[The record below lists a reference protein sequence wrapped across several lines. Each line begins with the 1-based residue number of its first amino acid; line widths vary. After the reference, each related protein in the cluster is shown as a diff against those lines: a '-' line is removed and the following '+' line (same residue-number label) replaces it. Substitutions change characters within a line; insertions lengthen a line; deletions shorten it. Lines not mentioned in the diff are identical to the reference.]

1 VPDVG
6 PPETWSGSTGGRRRG
21 TETVVP
27 WNRAIG
33 TFVGIFLTGT
43 AGMLALVSVS
53 VSAADPWSEY
63 LANATG
69 LAVISCALLLVASTR
84 ADGVGDQLKVVNFF
98 TTVTV
103 PGARVRGAEA
113 ESGLAIVLDDER
125 RVDCVAYGSSILK
138 DLFPRL
144 RPVRHVGRVEQ
155 WASRH
160 GGGPF
165 AGPPSDRDV
174 RTSIRTFVW
183 CGFPLL
189 WLASMSYMAVV
200 RTVADP
206 LRALFQVPM

>member
-6 PPETWSGSTGGRRRG
+6 PPEKRWGSSGGRRRG

-33 TFVGIFLTGT
+33 AFVGIFLTGA
-43 AGMLALVSVS
+43 AGVLAIVTVS

-69 LAVISCALLLVASTR
+69 LALLSWVLILIASTR
-84 ADGVGDQLKVVNFF
+84 VDGVGDQLRVVNVA

-103 PGARVRGAEA
+103 PAARVRGAEA
-113 ESGLAIVLDDER
+113 QSGLAIVLDDER
-125 RVDCVAYGSSILK
+125 RIDCVAYGDSTLK

-160 GGGPF
+160 GGGPD
-165 AGPPSDRDV
+165 AGPPPAREV
-174 RTSIRTFVW
+174 RTSIRTFAW
-183 CGFPLL
+183 CGFPVL
-189 WLASMSYMAVV
+189 WLASASYMAVV